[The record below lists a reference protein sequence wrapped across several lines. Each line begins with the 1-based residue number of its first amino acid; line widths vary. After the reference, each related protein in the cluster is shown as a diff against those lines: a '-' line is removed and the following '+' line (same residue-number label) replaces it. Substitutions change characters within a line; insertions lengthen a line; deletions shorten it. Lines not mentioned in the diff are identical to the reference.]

1 MELVPEVKRILGL
14 FSKEQPAADPNMP
27 DVGAEVMLSDADL
40 NDMADDILA
49 FEAKCRAAGTSIAT
63 LLTHVAKHFE
73 GIDLR

>member
-14 FSKEQPAADPNMP
+14 FSKEQPAADPNTP
-27 DVGAEVMLSDADL
+27 DVGAEVVLSDYDL
-40 NDMADDILA
+40 DWMVDDILA
-49 FEAKCRAAGTSIAT
+49 FEAKCREAGTSIAK

>member
-14 FSKEQPAADPNMP
+14 FSKDQPAADPNTP
-27 DVGAEVMLSDADL
+27 DVGAEVMLSDDE
-40 NDMADDILA
+40 MVDDILA
-49 FEAKCRAAGTSIAT
+49 FEAKCRDAGTSIAR